1 MPYKVW
7 KITIGGHEHVVK
19 IEQGSLWGSFKLKV
33 DGAIV
38 KKRFFPASRVDFKVA
53 DTAAVLTRLG
63 QVETRWELYIGGE
76 LVKDQV
82 SLAGHG
88 YEYVIL
94 FYYVN
99 KITQITWQP
108 A

>member
-1 MPYKVW
+1 
-7 KITIGGHEHVVK
+7 
-19 IEQGSLWGSFKLKV
+19 LWGSFKLKV

-76 LVKDQV
+76 LVKD
-82 SLAGHG
+82 
-88 YEYVIL
+88 
-94 FYYVN
+94 
-99 KITQITWQP
+99 
-108 A
+108 